1 MGKSR
6 FIRVHVYATEDL
18 AVANNFNYYT
28 QYTESRFDQVVLKW

>member
-6 FIRVHVYATEDL
+6 FIRVYATEDL
-18 AVANNFNYYT
+18 AVANNYYT